1 MTNEEFLEEILTEA
15 HQLGIFKEVVELAS
29 KLDEPNTISSFQ
41 KALQQIMDDKKIH
54 IS

>member
-29 KLDEPNTISSFQ
+29 KLDEPNTISSYQ
-41 KALQQIMDDKKIH
+41 KALHQIMSDNKIN

>member
-15 HQLGIFKEVVELAS
+15 HQLGIFREVVELAS

-41 KALQQIMDDKKIH
+41 KALQVRQAKVPVQLF
-54 IS
+54 

>member
-29 KLDEPNTISSFQ
+29 KLDDPNTISSYQ
-41 KALQQIMDDKKIH
+41 KALQQITDDKKIH

>member
-1 MTNEEFLEEILTEA
+1 MTNEEFVEEILTEA

-29 KLDEPNTISSFQ
+29 KLDEPNTISSYQ
-41 KALQQIMDDKKIH
+41 KALHQIMSDRKIH

>member
-29 KLDEPNTISSFQ
+29 KLDEPNTISSYQ
-41 KALQQIMDDKKIH
+41 KALQQIMSDKKIH

>member
-1 MTNEEFLEEILTEA
+1 MTNEEFLEDILTEA

-29 KLDEPNTISSFQ
+29 KLDEPNTISSYQ
-41 KALQQIMDDKKIH
+41 KALHQIMSDNKIH

>member
-29 KLDEPNTISSFQ
+29 KFDEPNTISSFQ
-41 KALQQIMDDKKIH
+41 KALQQIMSEKKVH